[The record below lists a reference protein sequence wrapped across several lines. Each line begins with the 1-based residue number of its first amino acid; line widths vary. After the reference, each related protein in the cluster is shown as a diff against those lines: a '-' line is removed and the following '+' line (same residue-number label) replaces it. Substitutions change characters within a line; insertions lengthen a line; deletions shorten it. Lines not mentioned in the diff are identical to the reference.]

1 MKLIVCEK
9 CEAEYKILHNM
20 NEGFYVVEYCTFC
33 GHFLEDE
40 ELQDEVELVG
50 YDEDD

>member
-20 NEGFYVVEYCTFC
+20 NERYYIMAYCTFC
-33 GHFLEDE
+33 GEELSEDLEDE
-40 ELQDEVELVG
+40 IEDW
-50 YDEDD
+50 EDDE